1 MSWDG
6 VMNGGGL
13 TDDDVYAAMAAA
25 TAHSQAA
32 AEVHRARRRH
42 DAPSHVISNFARACA
57 QFAVR
62 HVRHIAT
69 YARPTVTA
77 FTGSK
82 ASASSAGDVGL
93 RVPSLTAFMT
103 AKFSQ
108 GGVEPRSPC
117 SQ

>member
-6 VMNGGGL
+6 GMMSGGGL

-32 AEVHRARRRH
+32 AEVHRV
-42 DAPSHVISNFARACA
+42 SYISASAALVQALFDDGCA
-57 QFAVR
+57 QFAAPRPPHRDVR
-62 HVRHIAT
+62 AVDRD
-69 YARPTVTA
+69 RL
-77 FTGSK
+77 TGSK
-82 ASASSAGDVGL
+82 ASASSAGAVGL
-93 RVPSLTAFMT
+93 RVPSVTAFMM

-108 GGVEPRSPC
+108 GGVEPCSPC

>member
-42 DAPSHVISNFARACA
+42 DAP
-57 QFAVR
+57 
-62 HVRHIAT
+62 
-69 YARPTVTA
+69 VT
-77 FTGSK
+77 
-82 ASASSAGDVGL
+82 
-93 RVPSLTAFMT
+93 
-103 AKFSQ
+103 
-108 GGVEPRSPC
+108 C
-117 SQ
+117 H

>member
-1 MSWDG
+1 MIVLRLSSWYAYLLSCCTG
-6 VMNGGGL
+6 VI
-13 TDDDVYAAMAAA
+13 DI
-25 TAHSQAA
+25 
-32 AEVHRARRRH
+32 AEPERV
-42 DAPSHVISNFARACA
+42 SYICARAALLQALFDDGCA

-82 ASASSAGDVGL
+82 ASASSAGAVGL

-108 GGVEPRSPC
+108 GGVEPCSPC